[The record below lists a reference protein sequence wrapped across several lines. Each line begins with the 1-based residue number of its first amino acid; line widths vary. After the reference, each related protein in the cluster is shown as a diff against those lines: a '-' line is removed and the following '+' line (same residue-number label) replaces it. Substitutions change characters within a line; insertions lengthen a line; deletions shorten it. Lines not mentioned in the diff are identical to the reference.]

1 MSPFSSESAWLCL
14 AATSVLGG
22 MLLCRSKSP
31 GQWRR
36 QMLCLAGLWGGACLL
51 SLSLLCSLLLLS
63 LGCFLLYVSSSDQEL
78 LPVDQKAVLVTGSD
92 SGFGHALAK
101 NLDKLGFT
109 VFAGVLDEA
118 GPGAE
123 ELRKTCSERLSVLQ
137 MDVTKP
143 EQIKDT
149 LSKVTEKIKDKGLWA
164 VVNNAG
170 IINFP
175 IDGELIPMT
184 SYRKCMAVNFFG
196 TVEVTKTFLPLLRK
210 SKGRLVNISSTAGRI
225 PFQMMAAYIS
235 TKAAITMF
243 SSVMRIELSK
253 WGVKVITIQPGG
265 FKTNIFGSPD
275 TWDKMEMEILEHL
288 SKEMQE
294 DYGRDYVRAHK
305 NHLLTMRDLSGSD
318 ITPVLRDIEL
328 AISAKNPSPFYAPG
342 KMAYLWICLEAYFPT
357 TVCDFVMQR
366 YFGPK
371 HIPRALRDSR
381 F

>member
-1 MSPFSSESAWLCL
+1 
-14 AATSVLGG
+14 
-22 MLLCRSKSP
+22 
-31 GQWRR
+31 
-36 QMLCLAGLWGGACLL
+36 MLCLAGLWGGACLL

>member
-51 SLSLLCSLLLLS
+51 SLSLLCSLLLLL
-63 LGCFLLYVSSSDQEL
+63 LGCFLLCVSSSDQEL

-101 NLDKLGFT
+101 YLDKLGFT

-149 LSKVTEKIKDKGLWA
+149 LSKVTEKIKDKGK
-164 VVNNAG
+164 
-170 IINFP
+170 
-175 IDGELIPMT
+175 IP
-184 SYRKCMAVNFFG
+184 
-196 TVEVTKTFLPLLRK
+196 L
-210 SKGRLVNISSTAGRI
+210 
-225 PFQMMAAYIS
+225 QMLAAYTS

-265 FKTNIFGSPD
+265 FKTNITGSPD
-275 TWDKMEMEILEHL
+275 TWDKMETEILDHL
-288 SKEMQE
+288 SKEIQE
-294 DYGRDYVRAHK
+294 DYGRDYVQAHK
-305 NHLLTMRDLSGSD
+305 NHLFTMRDLSCSD

-342 KMAYLWICLEAYFPT
+342 RMAYLWICLEAYFPT
-357 TVCDFVMQR
+357 TVWDYIMQR

-371 HIPRALRDSR
+371 FIPRALRDSSL
-381 F
+381 